1 MSGENAYH
9 IIKVLNN
16 NVVLAKKVS
25 NKQEMILIG
34 KGIGF
39 GKKADIVTTIY
50 ENKIQKKYSN
60 SEGVLKEEYIQL
72 VNAIDRKVIGVVE
85 EIILLAE
92 KEMGHLDEH
101 IHIALVDH
109 VGFALERLKQ
119 GMVFSNPF
127 LDEIKTM
134 YKDEYNL
141 ALRGKSLLYKRLGV
155 MIPDDEVGYIAL
167 HLHSG
172 RQRKNIKNTIKDT
185 RLLKNI
191 LELIEDE
198 IGYDIDKNL
207 TMYTRLVTH
216 LKQSITRVEKKKEI
230 VNPLLD
236 DIVTKLDVAY
246 RIAGKVAVIIE
257 NEKGIK
263 VSKDEKGF
271 LALHIERLRN

>member
-1 MSGENAYH
+1 MSGENTYH

-16 NVVLAKKVS
+16 NVVLAKKTI
-25 NKQEMILIG
+25 NNQEMILIG

-39 GKKADIVTTIY
+39 GKKANKVAII
-50 ENKIQKKYSN
+50 EHNKIQKIYSN
-60 SEGVLKEEYIQL
+60 SEGILKEEYIRL

-85 EIILLAE
+85 EIILLAD

-127 LDEIKTM
+127 LSEIKSM

-172 RQRKNIKNTIKDT
+172 RQRKDIRHTIKDT

-191 LELIEDE
+191 LELIESE

-230 VNPLLD
+230 INPLLD
-236 DIVTKLDVAY
+236 DIVTKLSVAY
-246 RIAGKVAVIIE
+246 GIGEKVAGIIE
-257 NEKGIK
+257 KEKGIK
-263 VSKDEKGF
+263 VSKDEIGF